1 MPNLLQYP
9 GLAGLG
15 GAGGVPGMNSGLP
28 GMNMPGFPQMGMP

>member
-15 GAGGVPGMNSGLP
+15 GAGGVPGMNGVLP